1 MLNCWDCKLLKDVV
15 EIVTCIMLNRRDV
28 GDFVF
33 GYIEIKVGDTI
44 VFIDMRKVFLICSF
58 LYNLDHLID
67 LKLI

>member
-1 MLNCWDCKLLKDVV
+1 MLNCWGCKLLKDVV